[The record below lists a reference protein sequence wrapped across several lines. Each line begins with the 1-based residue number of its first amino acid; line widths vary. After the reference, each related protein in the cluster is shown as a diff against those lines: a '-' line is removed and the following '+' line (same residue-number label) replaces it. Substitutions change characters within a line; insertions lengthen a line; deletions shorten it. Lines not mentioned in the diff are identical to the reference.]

1 MILESKG
8 EVMDRRIEIYIHN
21 KEKEYI
27 EQVDEEIFNEIEKY
41 KPFYNHIRLKSLK
54 NIFAYL
60 HFQFNSLFREL
71 NSERERLNADPS
83 RYLLKIIDEFE
94 TLEHNLKKSEYE
106 FKIDTEYKNKII
118 ECNDFLKPTYGSDI
132 PSKFTKIKIVET
144 KPIFELCNNQAL
156 ELFQKLIRRI
166 YDKDEDLGKIFQS
179 KVRYKS
185 FQNDTLEWE
194 TMISE
199 DEKKLLKNN
208 WSYIK
213 KCIYEIFGSKVK
225 IKNKSVTDIDV
236 EKNNRINQTNEI
248 VRKKM
253 NKQEEKIKQKF
264 SDKKIEYNFKYKN
277 ILLKGVTGTGKSR
290 MIDNIIINHLNLKEE
305 HQETNVLRVN
315 IHSASSNTDLMQGIG
330 ISSSENGNIEYNE
343 KQGLILELMEK
354 AIFMPSQPFVLIL
367 EEIQENSLNE
377 LIGDLIYL
385 IEDSKR
391 AKGYKADNKE
401 YTYMELID
409 NIMKQNQNIHSIK
422 LPSLIS
428 QEKKFKRM
436 IIPKNL
442 FIFCTSNYRDDRKVI
457 EDNLLRRFEVIEI
470 YPKYSKEMFLSIE
483 VSKFL
488 EELNKS
494 IVSVCKSNGEIHSDR
509 FMIGHSI
516 WLKVENKEDF
526 SRAFLKVI
534 TEFKDVKD
542 MYFDD
547 FQKIVKD
554 LKFPFEVEKEY
565 ENYEAWIEVLQTT
578 CYDFLK

>member
-225 IKNKSVTDIDV
+225 IKN
-236 EKNNRINQTNEI
+236 NRINQTNEI

-354 AIFMPSQPFVLIL
+354 AIFMPSQPFVLVL
-367 EEIQENSLNE
+367 E
-377 LIGDLIYL
+377 
-385 IEDSKR
+385 
-391 AKGYKADNKE
+391 
-401 YTYMELID
+401 
-409 NIMKQNQNIHSIK
+409 
-422 LPSLIS
+422 
-428 QEKKFKRM
+428 
-436 IIPKNL
+436 
-442 FIFCTSNYRDDRKVI
+442 
-457 EDNLLRRFEVIEI
+457 
-470 YPKYSKEMFLSIE
+470 
-483 VSKFL
+483 
-488 EELNKS
+488 
-494 IVSVCKSNGEIHSDR
+494 
-509 FMIGHSI
+509 
-516 WLKVENKEDF
+516 
-526 SRAFLKVI
+526 
-534 TEFKDVKD
+534 
-542 MYFDD
+542 
-547 FQKIVKD
+547 
-554 LKFPFEVEKEY
+554 
-565 ENYEAWIEVLQTT
+565 
-578 CYDFLK
+578 